1 VTFDVRHHVLQ
12 RTLNMS
18 FHDIINTIHSLN
30 GLMREKDVIDQKLYQ
45 PYGQVLIR
53 YGMSSSG
60 YFGPRFNRR
69 KRWNTA
75 KKWTQMFFVVLRFFK
90 P

>member
-1 VTFDVRHHVLQ
+1 
-12 RTLNMS
+12 MS

-30 GLMREKDVIDQKLYQ
+30 GMMREYDVIDQKLYQ
-45 PYGQVLIR
+45 PYGRVLIQ

-69 KRWNTA
+69 KR
-75 KKWTQMFFVVLRFFK
+75 
-90 P
+90 